1 MPPSPPSIIGVYT
14 PIFVGML
21 LDVFLYGIV
30 VAQIYTYYRISKS
43 DKLWIK
49 LFVLYLLVAETINS
63 ISDIG
68 LIFEPF
74 LLKSDDPNSTLNT
87 PWTLRFDGISTTIIS
102 TPVQIFMA
110 WRIHVIMGTVIPAA
124 GILLLSLSSLAG
136 SIWLQ
141 FAIQKTPQLAKLDDI
156 HGAPSLWLISS
167 AVADVVI
174 SCCLVYGLTKR
185 RSRFSFMKAQIDR
198 IIRVTVQTG
207 SLTTLATLAD
217 NIVFL
222 SVSNTTIF
230 LAWDLTVSKLYTS
243 TLLSSLN
250 ARRSSRDAEAK
261 NSNEPNALFSND
273 FTSSELTKVANSWSS
288 RHNSQQVLRIS
299 QDNSEN
305 QCEQSSYP
313 LNPLRRVRDRLKIRE
328 TTVTS
333 APREFNILVSQTT
346 VTDNEAVEAI
356 YPPPKIYN

>member
-49 LFVLYLLVAETINS
+49 LFVLYLFVAETINS

-68 LIFEPF
+68 LIFEPL

-110 WRIHVIMGTVIPAA
+110 WRIHIIMGTVIPAA

-198 IIRVTVQTG
+198 IIR
-207 SLTTLATLAD
+207 AD

-299 QDNSEN
+299 QEDSEN

-313 LNPLRRVRDRLKIRE
+313 LNPLQRVRDRLKIRE
-328 TTVTS
+328 TTSATS